1 MDFLGVLQSTQ
12 STSRTEGLELGWPDA
27 SISYSS
33 SMPVSS
39 WGLHMVAARVGI
51 ERDRV
56 VSLFL
61 SKLWRLFRRFIKERE
76 YSLQYEIQ

>member
-1 MDFLGVLQSTQ
+1 
-12 STSRTEGLELGWPDA
+12 
-27 SISYSS
+27 
-33 SMPVSS
+33 
-39 WGLHMVAARVGI
+39 MVAVRVGV

-61 SKLWRLFRRFIKERE
+61 SKLWRLFRHFIKERE